1 MRLFPVF
8 RLSIANGWL
17 LLIAYFLGLTL
28 NVLTF
33 PRDKRKKLFLEP
45 SYPRGDWRR
54 LVRLVGTV
62 VAILYVVTM
71 IFAPLRTGSA
81 LLYVGLAIY
90 LSGFALVMVSVVEY
104 RGAPVDRPVTSGIYR
119 VSRNPQWI
127 GLVLVYLGAAIAVA
141 SWLHLA
147 LLAVLV
153 TAYHFQI
160 LLEERICLQSY
171 GEEFRTYMKQVHRY
185 VGF

>member
-28 NVLTF
+28 SVLTF

-45 SYPRGDWRR
+45 SYPRGDWRG
-54 LVRLVGTV
+54 VVILVGRLAAV
-62 VAILYVVTM
+62 LFVTSM
-71 IFAPLRTGSA
+71 IFTPLSTGSPLCYIGLVTY
-81 LLYVGLAIY
+81 LL
-90 LSGFALVMVSVVEY
+90 GFAVVMISLLEY
-104 RGAPVDRPVTSGIYR
+104 RGAAVDHPVTSGIYR
-119 VSRNPQWI
+119 VTRNPQWV
-127 GLVLVYLGAAIAVA
+127 GLVLVFVGSALAAAT
-141 SWLHLA
+141 WLPLA